1 MSINMI
7 ETLKT
12 NCDLHENAT
21 LVKQVECLSE
31 WIPAYISGHVGI
43 IDLCDRFGLC
53 CSEEPPSREHCNA
66 IQIDLKEGRK
76 LFLIGEDTS
85 SVNLLEPVISS
96 VISICNSYQP
106 FPRVEEVDFPEII
119 ARSEI
124 MQDVKHRIKKVAC
137 TMAPVLITGET
148 GTGKD
153 LVVSAIQRASGRV
166 PFVTVDC
173 GVIPENLIEAELFG
187 SAKGSYTDSK
197 SDRQGLIESAN
208 GGILFLDEIGNM
220 PLHLQAK
227 LLRVI
232 ESGILR
238 RIGET
243 VERKVNIR
251 LLSATNSD
259 LCDQISS
266 GGFRSDLY
274 YRIAV
279 MVIYVPPLRERT
291 EDIPLLVRYFAK
303 QLTQPGKK
311 SPIFLKSSMN
321 RLCCYKWPGNVR
333 ELRNVVHRSMLLS
346 SGSIIRESDII
357 FESAIQGND
366 LNINDTSMQKL
377 EDVITHHIYRT
388 YDLLKSKSRAAEVLQ
403 CDPKTV
409 SKYVKKYIRSYK

>member
-1 MSINMI
+1 MI

-12 NCDLHENAT
+12 ICDLSENAT
-21 LVKQVECLSE
+21 LAKQVECLSE
-31 WIPAYISGHVGI
+31 WIPAFISGHAGI
-43 IDLCDRFGLC
+43 DDLCDRFGLS
-53 CSEEPPSREHCNA
+53 CSEEPSSIESGNA
-66 IQIDLKEGRK
+66 VQINLPEGRK
-76 LFLIGEDTS
+76 LFVSGEDIS
-85 SVNLLEPVISS
+85 GVNLLEPVISS
-96 VISICNSYQP
+96 LIGICNSYPP
-106 FPRVEEVDFPEII
+106 FPRVEEMDFPEII

-124 MQDVKHRIKKVAC
+124 MLGVKHSIKKIAGTKV
-137 TMAPVLITGET
+137 PVLITGET

-153 LVVSAIQRASGRV
+153 LVVSALHRASGRA

-187 SAKGSYTDSK
+187 SAKGSYTDSR

-243 VERKVNIR
+243 VERKVNFR
-251 LLSATNSD
+251 LISATNSD
-259 LCDQISS
+259 LCYKISR
-266 GGFRSDLY
+266 GEFRSDLY

-303 QLTQPGKK
+303 QLMQPGIK
-311 SPIFLKSSMN
+311 PPTFLKSSMN

-333 ELRNVVHRSMLLS
+333 ELRNIVHRSILMS
-346 SGSIIRESDII
+346 SGKIIRESDII

-366 LNINDTSMQKL
+366 LNTNNTSMQKL

-388 YDLLKSKSRAAEVLQ
+388 YNLLKSKSRAAEVLQ

-409 SKYVKKYIRSYK
+409 SKYVKKYMINYE

>member
-1 MSINMI
+1 MI

-12 NCDLHENAT
+12 ICDPRENAA

-31 WIPAYISGHVGI
+31 WIPAYISGQAGI
-43 IDLCDRFGLC
+43 ADLCDRFGLN
-53 CSEEPPSREHCNA
+53 CSEEPPSSEQRNA
-66 IQIDLKEGRK
+66 VQIDLPEGRK
-76 LFLIGEDTS
+76 LFMSGEDIS
-85 SVNLLEPVISS
+85 GVNLLEPVISS
-96 VISICNSYQP
+96 LIGICNSYPP
-106 FPRVEEVDFPEII
+106 FPRVEEMDFPEII

-124 MQDVKHRIKKVAC
+124 MLGVKHSIKKIAGTKV
-137 TMAPVLITGET
+137 PVLITGET

-153 LVVSAIQRASGRV
+153 LVVKALHRASGRA

-187 SAKGSYTDSK
+187 SAKGSYTDSR

-232 ESGILR
+232 ESGLLR

-243 VERKVNIR
+243 VERKVNFR

-259 LCDQISS
+259 LCYKISR
-266 GGFRSDLY
+266 GEFRSDLY

-303 QLTQPGKK
+303 QLMQHGIRP
-311 SPIFLKSSMN
+311 PRFLKSSMN

-333 ELRNVVHRSMLLS
+333 ELRNIVHRSILMS
-346 SGSIIRESDII
+346 SGKIIRESDII
-357 FESAIQGND
+357 FESTIQGND

-377 EDVITHHIYRT
+377 EDVITHHVYRT

-409 SKYVKKYIRSYK
+409 SKYVKKYIGSYK

>member
-1 MSINMI
+1 MI
-7 ETLKT
+7 ETLRT
-12 NCDLHENAT
+12 ISDLRENAT

-31 WIPAYISGHVGI
+31 WIPAFISGHAGI
-43 IDLCDRFGLC
+43 DDLCDRFGLS
-53 CSEEPPSREHCNA
+53 CSEKPCSIESCNT
-66 IQIDLKEGRK
+66 IQIDLPEGRK
-76 LFLIGEDTS
+76 LFLSGEDIS
-85 SVNLLEPVISS
+85 GVNLLEPVISS
-96 VISICNSYQP
+96 LIGICNSYLP

-119 ARSEI
+119 GKSEI
-124 MQDVKHRIKKVAC
+124 MLGVKHHIKKIAGTKV
-137 TMAPVLITGET
+137 PVLITGET

-153 LVVSAIQRASGRV
+153 LVVNALYSASGKV

-187 SAKGSYTDSK
+187 SAKGSYTDSI
-197 SDRQGLIESAN
+197 SDRKGLIESAN

-220 PLHLQAK
+220 PLNLQAK

-232 ESGILR
+232 ESGVFR

-243 VERKVNIR
+243 VERKVNFR

-259 LCDQISS
+259 LCDKINR
-266 GGFRSDLY
+266 GEFRSDLY

-291 EDIPLLVRYFAK
+291 EDIPLLVRCFAK
-303 QLTQPGKK
+303 QLTQPGIE
-311 SPIFLKSSMN
+311 PPTFLKSSMN

-346 SGSIIRESDII
+346 NGKVIRESDIV
-357 FESAIQGND
+357 FENTIQGNG
-366 LNINDTSMQKL
+366 LNINDTSLQKL

>member
-1 MSINMI
+1 MI
-7 ETLKT
+7 ETSKII
-12 NCDLHENAT
+12 CDLPENAT

-31 WIPAYISGHVGI
+31 WIPAYISGRADI
-43 IDLCDRFGLC
+43 ADLCDRFGLS
-53 CSEEPPSREHCNA
+53 CSEEPPSGEQCNA
-66 IQIDLKEGRK
+66 VQIDLPEGGK
-76 LFLIGEDTS
+76 FFMSGEDTS

-96 VISICNSYQP
+96 VIGICNSYPP

-124 MQDVKHRIKKVAC
+124 MQDVKHRIKKIAGTKV
-137 TMAPVLITGET
+137 PVLITGET

-153 LVVSAIQRASGRV
+153 LVVSAIRQVAGRV

-187 SAKGSYTDSK
+187 SAKGSYTDSR

-243 VERKVNIR
+243 VERKVNFR

-259 LCDQISS
+259 LCDKISR
-266 GGFRSDLY
+266 GEFRSDLY

-291 EDIPLLVRYFAK
+291 EDIPLLVRCFAK
-303 QLTQPGKK
+303 LLTQPGIK
-311 SPIFLKSSMN
+311 PPTFLKSSMN
-321 RLCCYKWPGNVR
+321 RLCCHKWPGNVR

-346 SGSIIRESDII
+346 SGKIIRESDII
-357 FESAIQGND
+357 FESTVQGND
-366 LNINDTSMQKL
+366 LSINDTSLQKL

-388 YDLLKSKSRAAEVLQ
+388 YDLLKSKSRTAEVLQ

-409 SKYVKKYIRSYK
+409 SKYVKKYMRNYK